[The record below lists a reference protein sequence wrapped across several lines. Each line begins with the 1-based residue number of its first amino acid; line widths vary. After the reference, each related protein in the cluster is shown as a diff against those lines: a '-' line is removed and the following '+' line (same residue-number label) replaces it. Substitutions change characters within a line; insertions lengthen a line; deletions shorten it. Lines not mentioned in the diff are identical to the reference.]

1 MLLAPLLLLSLQ
13 DPLPPP
19 EPPTPNGVRIG
30 DLSEVRGLRG
40 NALYGTGLVIGLD
53 GTGDNARATR
63 RALANFLEKHWIE
76 VDPQDLVDGSVALVA
91 VTATLGPFDRE
102 GKRIDVSVSTLGGA
116 SSLFGG
122 TLLFTPLHG
131 PDGNVYAVAQ
141 GPVAVGGHLA
151 QGAAASVSRNHPT
164 SGIVPLG
171 ATVEQD
177 LEVRFLGE
185 DGSFHL
191 MLREPGFELTRRV
204 MERLNREEPGIASA
218 VDGGGVRVLVPDLLR
233 RNGVVE
239 FVARLTDLRVTPP
252 TIARVVV
259 NERTG
264 TIVAGESVRISKVA
278 IAHGNLTVT
287 VAESPQVSQPAPL
300 AQGQTT
306 VVPRTAVEVEESGP
320 SLAVVEGGATI
331 GELSAALNAL
341 GATPRDLITI
351 FEALRRAGALH
362 ADLEVL

>member
-1 MLLAPLLLLSLQ
+1 MSLVPLFLSLLAPLPQ
-13 DPLPPP
+13 ETLPS
-19 EPPTPNGVRIG
+19 NGSVRIG
-30 DLSEVRGLRG
+30 DLSDVRGLRP
-40 NALYGTGLVIGLD
+40 NALYGMGLVIGLD

-63 RALANFLEKHWIE
+63 RALANFLEQNWIE

-102 GKRIDVSVSTLGGA
+102 GKRIDVSVSSLAGA

-131 PDGNVYAVAQ
+131 PDGTVYAVAQ

-171 ATVEQD
+171 ATIEQEID
-177 LEVRFLGE
+177 VRFVEE

-191 MLREPGFELTRRV
+191 LLREPSFELARRV
-204 MERLNREEPGIASA
+204 QERINRDEPGLAIATDAGS
-218 VDGGGVRVLVPDLLR
+218 VRVVVPELLR
-233 RNGVVE
+233 RNGIVE
-239 FVARLTDLRVTPP
+239 FVARLADLRVTPAP
-252 TIARVVV
+252 IARVVV

-287 VAESPQVSQPAPL
+287 VAESPEVSQPAPL
-300 AQGQTT
+300 SGGQTVT
-306 VVPRTAVEVEESGP
+306 VPRTELTTEEEGR
-320 SLAVVEGGATI
+320 SLTVVEGGATI
-331 GELSAALNAL
+331 GDLAAALNAL